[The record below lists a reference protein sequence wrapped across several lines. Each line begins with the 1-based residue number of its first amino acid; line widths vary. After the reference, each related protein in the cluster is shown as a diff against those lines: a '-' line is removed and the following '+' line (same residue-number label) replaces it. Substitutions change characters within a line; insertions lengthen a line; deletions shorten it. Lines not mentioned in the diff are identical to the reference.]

1 MDRGI
6 PSDGLVSDHAAE
18 TQSLGKPGVDR
29 LAHGVIVPMVTPL
42 LGRDELDVQGIE
54 QLVQY
59 VLDGGVHGI
68 FLLGTCG
75 ESAAL
80 CGRMRRQLVARV
92 CRLVRG
98 RVPVLVGISDTAL
111 VESLRLAEDV
121 AVEGASAVVITTPYY
136 LPLETSELVAYV
148 RAVCDESPLPVFLY
162 NMPELTR
169 AWFST
174 AVIAELLDI
183 KNLVGLKDSS
193 GDDTYFE
200 AAKLVMSRRPE
211 WSLLIGSEGRMGAAI
226 RDGAHGSVAG
236 GANVY
241 PQLFA
246 NIYEAALANDEPRLA
261 ALQRQVIELAQIYQ
275 FGGYA
280 VGTIRG
286 IKSALKQMSIAS
298 DTMAAP
304 FFSANEFQQQAIAA
318 CLSRLGL
325 LNGQSTNGD
334 SGLRFDAP
342 APSQRM
348 YGSPAVPSTVAEK
361 P

>member
-1 MDRGI
+1 MNDNA
-6 PSDGLVSDHAAE
+6 VK
-18 TQSLGKPGVDR
+18 TQPLGKPGVDR
-29 LAHGVIVPMVTPL
+29 LAHGVIVPLVTPL
-42 LGRDELDVQGIE
+42 VSRDELDVPGIE
-54 QLVQY
+54 RLVQY

-92 CRLVRG
+92 CQLVQG

-121 AVEGASAVVITTPYY
+121 AVEGATAVVITTPYY
-136 LPLETSELVAYV
+136 LPLETAELVAYV
-148 RAVCDESPLPVFLY
+148 RTVCDESPLPVFLY

-174 AVIAELLDI
+174 AVLTELLDI

-193 GDDTYFE
+193 GDDSYFE
-200 AAKLVMSRRPE
+200 AARLVMSRRPD

-226 RDGAHGSVAG
+226 RGGAHGSVAG
-236 GANVY
+236 GANVN

-261 ALQRQVIELAQIYQ
+261 TLQRHVIELSQIYQ

-298 DTMAAP
+298 DIMAAP
-304 FFSANEFQQQAIAA
+304 FFSATESEQKAIGA
-318 CLSRLGL
+318 CLNRLGL
-325 LNGQSTNGD
+325 LNGQSTDGD

-342 APSQRM
+342 APSRRM
-348 YGSPAVPSTVAEK
+348 YGSPAVPSALAEK
-361 P
+361 Q